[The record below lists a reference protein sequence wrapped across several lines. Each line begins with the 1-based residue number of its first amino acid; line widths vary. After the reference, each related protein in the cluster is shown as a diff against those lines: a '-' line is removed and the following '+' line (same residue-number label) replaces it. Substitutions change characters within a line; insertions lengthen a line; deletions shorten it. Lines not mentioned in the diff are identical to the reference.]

1 MSKDS
6 QYDHQRMGSALRA
19 EREKVGLS
27 LTEAAGRAGIGKST
41 LSVLESG
48 AGNPRVE
55 TLWSLAS
62 VYNVPLSRIIDPPT
76 PDIDVTRAEELNF
89 LESEDSAYRVALVS
103 PGEPSTRRDLYYI
116 TAGPG
121 TVKSSTPHPRG
132 TVEYVFITSG
142 RAVVGVQD
150 RTITLEVG
158 DCVRYP
164 GDVPHTFEALE
175 DGTTGVTVVE
185 G

>member
-1 MSKDS
+1 MPTAW
-6 QYDHQRMGSALRA
+6 HWSAR
-19 EREKVGLS
+19 
-27 LTEAAGRAGIGKST
+27 
-41 LSVLESG
+41 
-48 AGNPRVE
+48 
-55 TLWSLAS
+55 
-62 VYNVPLSRIIDPPT
+62 
-76 PDIDVTRAEELNF
+76 
-89 LESEDSAYRVALVS
+89 
-103 PGEPSTRRDLYYI
+103 GEPSTRRDLYYI